1 MKNDYKYYF
10 VLLIP
15 IINAIASNTTNYFKS
30 EIFNTGNLRALIIL
44 IFLIPFILKKYP
56 TIMPS
61 KIILLSILYIINLTI
76 LSSNITTSLSNTIKY
91 SISVLMF
98 PVGYYYFNTI
108 DKFKQLIKIFIIT
121 LIIYI
126 INILISNIFNLG
138 TSDYASDT
146 FYFGSGSVNI
156 TKEIFVLVLF
166 APLSLLLFP
175 ENRKFLYFLYTIGF
189 IISIIGI
196 KRSVLLSAIVS
207 VFVYGFL
214 TRFKGGYIKSIIVG
228 IFLLL
233 SILII
238 FPSIYETFIVRLNAR
253 EAQLTLDEENIE
265 SEARYNELSL
275 VLNNWVDKSINFK
288 LFGSEPFNDRYY
300 YKTLRMLHTDYM
312 IMLNGTGVI
321 GVFFWFYIF
330 YVIFKEKNKY
340 KYLMKSNIL
349 NIEVNAIFTALL
361 FSQLLMSISSTVY
374 AISLRSLI
382 FLFWGSSISLL
393 KYQHAKQMNNL

>member
-1 MKNDYKYYF
+1 MKNDYKFYF

-15 IINAIASNTTNYFKS
+15 IINAVASNTTNYFSS
-30 EIFNTGNLRALIIL
+30 EIFNSGNLRALIIV
-44 IFLIPFILKKYP
+44 IFLIPFILKNYP
-56 TIMPS
+56 SIMPS
-61 KIILLSILYIINLTI
+61 KIILLSVLYILNLTI
-76 LSSNITTSLSNTIKY
+76 LSGNLITSLSNSLKY
-91 SISVLMF
+91 SIGVLMF

-126 INILISNIFNLG
+126 TNIIISNMFNLG

-175 ENRKFLYFLYTIGF
+175 NYRKVLYLLYTIGL

-196 KRSVLLSAIVS
+196 KRSVLLSVAASAIV
-207 VFVYGFL
+207 YMFL
-214 TRFKGGYIKSIIVG
+214 TNFKGSYIKSIVVG
-228 IFLLL
+228 IFLVL

-238 FPSIYETFIVRLNAR
+238 FPSIFETFIVRLNAR
-253 EAQLTLDEENIE
+253 ESQLTLDEENIE
-265 SEARYNELSL
+265 SEARFNEVLL
-275 VLNNWVDKSINFK
+275 VLNNWNDKSIYFK

-312 IMLNGTGVI
+312 IMLNGTGIVGI
-321 GVFFWFYIF
+321 FFWFYIF
-330 YVIFKEKNKY
+330 FVIFKEKNKY
-340 KYLMKSNIL
+340 KYLIHSNRL
-349 NIEVNAIFTALL
+349 NIEMNAIFTALL

-382 FLFWGSSISLL
+382 FLYWGATISLFRS
-393 KYQHAKQMNNL
+393 QRSINANN